1 MVKFGNGDAFIIN
14 DLDLKTKIIDYI
26 FSIIEL
32 SKYIY
37 NMLENVQQLNFLKT
51 NEHYVS
57 PNFKGFNY
65 FLLFYK
71 FKDSIQKNKDSSY
84 CIAIDKKNLSY
95 HRSSIDV
102 KKIYMFRVKMFAATP
117 IFMGT
122 LFDTKLIKDIML
134 VKDCYQLMG
143 NNLCDMEMNEKMI
156 YIDSIIGTQFNKE
169 YCPNFK
175 LKINKLYKYT
185 MLEEI
190 VKNVIPNSQLEI
202 TGLVFYPFK
211 SGISYIFTEKSISE
225 KPYNHNTNIISI
237 VSNESYNMIH
247 EIKNFLTSRVYSYET
262 NGIKKILI
270 IEPTE
275 ITDVYNLYDNNN
287 DNHDY
292 NQDKLGIAHIPNYKV
307 STYCRENI
315 KNKIKCLCIFN
326 KQFNKWIP
334 LNIIQ

>member
-1 MVKFGNGDAFIIN
+1 MVKFGNSDAFIIN
-14 DLDLKTKIIDYI
+14 DLELKTKIIDYI

-32 SKYIY
+32 SKYRY
-37 NMLENVQQLNFLKT
+37 NMLENVQQLNFLKI

-71 FKDSIQKNKDSSY
+71 FKDNIQKNKESSY

-95 HRSSIDV
+95 HKNSIDI
-102 KKIYMFRVKMFAATP
+102 KKVYMFRIKMFASSS

-122 LFDTKLIKDIML
+122 LFDTKLIRDIML
-134 VKDCYQLMG
+134 VKDCYYLMG
-143 NNLCDMEMNEKMI
+143 NNICDMEMNEKMI
-156 YIDSIIGTQFNKE
+156 YLDSIIANQFHKD

-175 LKINKLYKYT
+175 LKINKLYKYN

-190 VKNVIPNSQLEI
+190 IKKIIPNCELEI

-211 SGISYIFTEKSISE
+211 SGISYIFTEKAIND
-225 KPYNHNTNIISI
+225 KPYNNQNNIKI
-237 VSNESYNMIH
+237 VSNDSYNMIH
-247 EIKNFLTSRVYSYET
+247 EIKNFLNNRVYSYET
-262 NGIKKILI
+262 NGIKKVLL

-275 ITDVYNLYDNNN
+275 ITDVFNLYEN
-287 DNHDY
+287 DT
-292 NQDKLGIAHIPNYKV
+292 KIGIAHIPNYKV

-326 KQFNKWIP
+326 KSFNKWIP
-334 LNIIQ
+334 LNII

>member
-1 MVKFGNGDAFIIN
+1 MVKFGNSDAFIIN

-32 SKYIY
+32 SKYRY
-37 NMLENVQQLNFLKT
+37 NMLENIQQLNFLKT

-71 FKDSIQKNKDSSY
+71 FKDNIQKNKESSY

-95 HRSSIDV
+95 HKNSIDV
-102 KKIYMFRVKMFAATP
+102 KKVYMFRVKIFASSS
-117 IFMGT
+117 IFMGS
-122 LFDTKLIKDIML
+122 LFDTKLIRDIML
-134 VKDCYQLMG
+134 VKDCYHLMG
-143 NNLCDMEMNEKMI
+143 NNICDMEMNEKMI
-156 YIDSIIGTQFNKE
+156 YLDSIIANQFHKD

-175 LKINKLYKYT
+175 LKINKLYKYN

-190 VKNVIPNSQLEI
+190 VKNIIPNCELEI

-211 SGISYIFTEKSISE
+211 SGVSYIFTEKSITD
-225 KPYNHNTNIISI
+225 KQQNNQTNTKI
-237 VSNESYNMIH
+237 VSNDSYNMIH
-247 EIKNFLTSRVYSYET
+247 EIKNFLTARTYSYEN
-262 NGIKKILI
+262 NGIKKILL

-275 ITDVYNLYDNNN
+275 ITDVFNLYEINQT
-287 DNHDY
+287 DY
-292 NQDKLGIAHIPNYKV
+292 NKIGIAHIPNYKV

-315 KNKIKCLCIFN
+315 KDKVKCLCIFN
-326 KQFNKWIP
+326 KIFNKWIP
-334 LNIIQ
+334 LNIVN

>member
-1 MVKFGNGDAFIIN
+1 MVKFGNSDAFIIN

-32 SKYIY
+32 SKYRY
-37 NMLENVQQLNFLKT
+37 NMLENIQQLNFLKT

-71 FKDSIQKNKDSSY
+71 FKDNIQKNKESSY

-95 HRSSIDV
+95 HKKSIDI
-102 KKIYMFRVKMFAATP
+102 KKVFMFRIKIFASSS

-134 VKDCYQLMG
+134 VKDCYYLMG
-143 NNLCDMEMNEKMI
+143 NNICDMEMNEKMI
-156 YIDSIIGTQFNKE
+156 YLDSIIANQFHKD

-175 LKINKLYKYT
+175 LKINKLYKYN

-190 VKNVIPNSQLEI
+190 VKKIIPNCDLEI
-202 TGLVFYPFK
+202 TGLIFYPLK
-211 SGISYIFTEKSISE
+211 SGISYIFTEKAITD
-225 KPYNHNTNIISI
+225 KQPVNQNNTKI
-237 VSNESYNMIH
+237 VSNASYNMIH
-247 EIKNFLTSRVYSYET
+247 QIKEFLLERTYSYET
-262 NGIKKILI
+262 NGIKKQLM
-270 IEPTE
+270 IEPTN
-275 ITDVYNLYDNNN
+275 IIDVYNLYEMNEK
-287 DNHDY
+287 
-292 NQDKLGIAHIPNYKV
+292 DKIGIAHIPNYKV

-315 KNKIKCLCIFN
+315 KEKTKCLCIFN

-334 LNIIQ
+334 LNIIE

>member
-1 MVKFGNGDAFIIN
+1 MVKFGNSDAFIIN

-32 SKYIY
+32 SKYRY

-71 FKDSIQKNKDSSY
+71 FKDSIQKNKESSY

-95 HRSSIDV
+95 HKKSIDI
-102 KKIYMFRVKMFAATP
+102 KKVYMFRVKMFASSS
-117 IFMGT
+117 IFMGS
-122 LFDTKLIKDIML
+122 LFDTKLIRDIML
-134 VKDCYQLMG
+134 VKDCYYLMG
-143 NNLCDMEMNEKMI
+143 NNICDMEMNEKMI
-156 YIDSIIGTQFNKE
+156 YLDSIIANQFHKD

-175 LKINKLYKYT
+175 LKINKLYKYN

-190 VKNVIPNSQLEI
+190 VKTIIPKCELEI

-211 SGISYIFTEKSISE
+211 SGVSYIFTEKSITE
-225 KPYNHNTNIISI
+225 NPT
-237 VSNESYNMIH
+237 VSNNNIKVVSNDSYNMIH
-247 EIKNFLTSRVYSYET
+247 EIKQFLTERVYSYET
-262 NGIKKILI
+262 NGIKKVLF

-275 ITDVYNLYDNNN
+275 ITDVFNIYENENRI
-287 DNHDY
+287 
-292 NQDKLGIAHIPNYKV
+292 GIAHIPNYKV

-315 KNKIKCLCIFN
+315 KEKMKCLCIFN
-326 KQFNKWIP
+326 KNFNKWIP
-334 LNIIQ
+334 LNIVN

>member
-1 MVKFGNGDAFIIN
+1 MVKFGNSDAFIIN

-32 SKYIY
+32 SKYRY
-37 NMLENVQQLNFLKT
+37 NMLENIQQLNFLKT

-71 FKDSIQKNKDSSY
+71 FKDNIQKNKDSSY

-95 HRSSIDV
+95 HKKSIDV
-102 KKIYMFRVKMFAATP
+102 KKVYMFRVKIFASSS
-117 IFMGT
+117 IFMGS
-122 LFDTKLIKDIML
+122 LFDTKLIRDIML
-134 VKDCYQLMG
+134 VKDCYHLMG
-143 NNLCDMEMNEKMI
+143 NNICEMEMNEKMI
-156 YIDSIIGTQFNKE
+156 YLDSIIANQFHKD

-175 LKINKLYKYT
+175 LKINKLYKYN

-190 VKNVIPNSQLEI
+190 VKNIIPNCELEI

-211 SGISYIFTEKSISE
+211 SGISYIFTEKSLTDKITTVQ
-225 KPYNHNTNIISI
+225 TNAKI

-247 EIKNFLTSRVYSYET
+247 EIKQFLTDRTYSYET
-262 NGIKKILI
+262 NGIKKVLF

-275 ITDVYNLYDNNN
+275 ITDVFNLYENEN
-287 DNHDY
+287 
-292 NQDKLGIAHIPNYKV
+292 KIGIAHIPNYKV

-315 KNKIKCLCIFN
+315 KDKIKCLCIFN
-326 KQFNKWIP
+326 KNFNKWIP
-334 LNIIQ
+334 LNIVN